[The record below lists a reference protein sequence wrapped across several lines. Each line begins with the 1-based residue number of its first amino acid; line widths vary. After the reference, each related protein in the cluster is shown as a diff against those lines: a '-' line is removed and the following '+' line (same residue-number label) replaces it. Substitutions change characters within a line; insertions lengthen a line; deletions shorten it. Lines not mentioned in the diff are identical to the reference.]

1 MIIYEEAFDHH
12 LFTVPLSLFNVNQE
26 KKKLARILMS
36 KSNEEY
42 TNASKVN
49 TTYVIDLMAL
59 MRVVMAIPENF

>member
-1 MIIYEEAFDHH
+1 
-12 LFTVPLSLFNVNQE
+12 
-26 KKKLARILMS
+26 MS

-49 TTYVIDLMAL
+49 ATYVIDLMAL